1 MADYDDLYLEVVSTG
16 LKILSF
22 RFDLDDDEQ
31 DKRDEWKRMLIK
43 FTQTK
48 KRKEYIETFAPVMTI
63 MEATHATN
71 RKKYL
76 PVSKTSSLN

>member
-48 KRKEYIETFAPVMTI
+48 KRKEYVETFDPVMTI

-71 RKKYL
+71 LKKYSS
-76 PVSKTSSLN
+76 VSKTSSLN